1 MSENNNRENFREELG
16 AYIRD
21 HEPVSCDDIV
31 RAMRSRGLPCHPN
44 TVRSY
49 LRESGLHVRNVG
61 GRWLWG
67 VWDDQNEQSE
77 SPKIESVRPQNERND
92 QKVQERQE
100 TNERMTQERDAL
112 WDAVQKSVTL
122 KNEIKSAQERLLM
135 EIAGLIQATYGQNP
149 SASAVPSPRESETK
163 SEVD

>member
-1 MSENNNRENFREELG
+1 MSESNNNRENFREEMD

-21 HEPVSCDDIV
+21 HAPVSCDDLV

-49 LRESGLHVRNVG
+49 LRESGLHARNVG
-61 GRWLWG
+61 DRWLWG
-67 VWDDQNEQSE
+67 VWDDEQNEQNE
-77 SPKIESVRPQNERND
+77 SPKIESDRPQNGRND

-135 EIAGLIQATYGQNP
+135 EIADLIHSTYGQNP
-149 SASAVPSPRESETK
+149 SASPRESETK
-163 SEVD
+163 SEAD

>member
-1 MSENNNRENFREELG
+1 MSESNNRENFREEMD

-21 HEPVSCDDIV
+21 HAPVSCDDIV

-49 LRESGLHVRNVG
+49 LRESGLHARNVK

-67 VWDDQNEQSE
+67 AWNDEQDDSTQREQSE
-77 SPKIESVRPQNERND
+77 QNERTD
-92 QKVQERQE
+92 QKVQERHE

-112 WDAVQKSVTL
+112 WDAVQKSVAL

-135 EIAGLIQATYGQNP
+135 EIADLIQSTYGHTP
-149 SASAVPSPRESETK
+149 SASPRESETE
-163 SEVD
+163 SETSTTPANPA